1 MLKNWKLHQVLL
13 YSLAIIVNN
22 IQTPEIQAVLS
33 SFFVTVMILQMVV
46 IGVVEGVLN
55 IGVQNGIQRQLK
67 ARGPVWGP
75 TGPSLNSQ
83 HSKLN
88 WPTLHSLSSPQ
99 STNAREPWPS
109 NDAKVPLEAYRGS
122 NKSCHRNQ
130 TCDFGARYTVEYD
143 SVLSQQSISDEIIS
157 LILCVWKLGFSNPVT
172 YAFLFVTKNWIFCH
186 RR

>member
-75 TGPSLNSQ
+75 TGPSLSSQ

-88 WPTLHSLSSPQ
+88 
-99 STNAREPWPS
+99 
-109 NDAKVPLEAYRGS
+109 
-122 NKSCHRNQ
+122 
-130 TCDFGARYTVEYD
+130 
-143 SVLSQQSISDEIIS
+143 
-157 LILCVWKLGFSNPVT
+157 
-172 YAFLFVTKNWIFCH
+172 
-186 RR
+186 